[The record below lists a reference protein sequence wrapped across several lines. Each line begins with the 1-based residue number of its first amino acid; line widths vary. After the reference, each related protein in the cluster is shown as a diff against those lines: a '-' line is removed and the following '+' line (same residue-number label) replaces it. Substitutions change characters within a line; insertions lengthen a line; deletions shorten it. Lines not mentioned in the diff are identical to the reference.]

1 FVMLAINYTNARQKF
16 KDYCDIANNDFETI
30 IVTRK
35 QGGNVVI
42 MSEAEYN
49 NLMENLF
56 IRSNPEYY
64 KEILDSIDQIKR
76 GQSKIRELI
85 EDE

>member
-1 FVMLAINYTNARQKF
+1 MLAINYTNARQKF

-56 IRSNPEYY
+56 IRSNPENY
-64 KEILDSIDQIKR
+64 KELLESIEQIKN

>member
-1 FVMLAINYTNARQKF
+1 MLATNYTNARQKF
-16 KDYCDIANNDFETI
+16 KEYCDIANNDLETI

-49 NLMENLF
+49 NLMENLS
-56 IRSNPEYY
+56 IRSNPESY
-64 KEILDSIDQIKR
+64 KELLESIAQIKR